1 MIFFIYTSDK
11 TGSKSYTTPSSNSLG
26 KPAVSSS
33 NYNSKKQYNEEYSIE
48 KTTSNKSKDKFQS
61 WMEEREKSE
70 KLKLKD
76 NKEPDVLHVSSSRT
90 PGFAT
95 PDPEWDSSVDYSSH
109 SNHFSK
115 HDHRADVAKTLMSHQ
130 DFDDMAN
137 KIVARVKNELDVPNK
152 SHNKMATSY
161 SGYYHGNA
169 IPNISTK
176 DDSKNCNVRATYSR
190 EREDLSSHYCPECGQ
205 LMVGEYLQFVTLHE
219 QIFSFNWPNGSSYPA
234 IDR

>member
-1 MIFFIYTSDK
+1 
-11 TGSKSYTTPSSNSLG
+11 
-26 KPAVSSS
+26 
-33 NYNSKKQYNEEYSIE
+33 
-48 KTTSNKSKDKFQS
+48 
-61 WMEEREKSE
+61 
-70 KLKLKD
+70 
-76 NKEPDVLHVSSSRT
+76 
-90 PGFAT
+90 
-95 PDPEWDSSVDYSSH
+95 
-109 SNHFSK
+109 
-115 HDHRADVAKTLMSHQ
+115 
-130 DFDDMAN
+130 MAN

-161 SGYYHGNA
+161 TGYHHGNA

-234 IDR
+234 IDQ

>member
-1 MIFFIYTSDK
+1 
-11 TGSKSYTTPSSNSLG
+11 
-26 KPAVSSS
+26 
-33 NYNSKKQYNEEYSIE
+33 
-48 KTTSNKSKDKFQS
+48 
-61 WMEEREKSE
+61 MEEREKSE

-115 HDHRADVAKTLMSHQ
+115 HVAKTLMSHQ

-176 DDSKNCNVRATYSR
+176 DDSNNCNVRATYSR

-205 LMVGEYLQFVTLHE
+205 LMVGEYLVCYTT
-219 QIFSFNWPNGSSYPA
+219 
-234 IDR
+234 